1 MHERSHSFLILKV
14 KLSDQDVRVKLH
26 AAEFTPDNALGVL
39 LRHNI
44 LFALVTPLCRHL
56 FQFNCLNI
64 NL

>member
-26 AAEFTPDNALGVL
+26 AAEFTPDNALGIL

-56 FQFNCLNI
+56 F
-64 NL
+64 